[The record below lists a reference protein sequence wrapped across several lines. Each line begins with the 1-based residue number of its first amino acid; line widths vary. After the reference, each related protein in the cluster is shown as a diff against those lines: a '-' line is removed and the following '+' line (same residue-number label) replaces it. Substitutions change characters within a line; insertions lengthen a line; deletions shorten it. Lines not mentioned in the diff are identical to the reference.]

1 MDEITNFF
9 DAEEIIEGV
18 LSRPSVFKAK
28 EKLYPEYIP
37 PNLPYREE
45 QIRLLAQYFKSL
57 LYSPGSLSQ
66 RVFLHGPVGVGK
78 TVTARTFGSIFSAKA
93 KNRGIHLQYIHVNC
107 HRDRT
112 VYNIVTEIAKH
123 LRVPLPQRGLSAFEL
138 YTAILEYLEESD
150 VYIILALDEFDYF
163 VRVSG
168 SDALYFFIRTYD
180 EYPEY
185 TKRINFI
192 LIGRDLS
199 ELNNLDSATSSYLL
213 RHMIAFKPYTSK
225 ELKAI
230 LKQRMELAFWEGT
243 VKEEVIDAIA
253 EIVGI
258 DKGGDGNARA
268 AIELLLR
275 AGEAADYEGNPQVTL
290 EHLRKAY
297 ASLAGTESSSYVII
311 AKDMILH
318 LPLHE
323 LLIYAAVIKALKRS
337 GRQYVRMG
345 DVESEYEMLCELYN
359 EKPRGHTQVYEYIRD
374 LKQRGLIEARTSSK
388 GYRGR
393 STLIGIFN
401 VPLHQLEKEV
411 TKLIEQYTH
420 K

>member
-1 MDEITNFF
+1 MDKF
-9 DAEEIIEGV
+9 AETEKIIERV
-18 LSRPSVFKAK
+18 LNKPSVFKAK

-37 PNLPYREE
+37 PSLPYREE
-45 QIRLLAQYFKSL
+45 QIRLLAQYFKPL
-57 LYSPGSLSQ
+57 LYSPGSISQ

-78 TVTARTFGSIFSAKA
+78 TVTARTFGSVFTTKA
-93 KNRGIHLQYIHVNC
+93 KRRGINLQYIHVNC

-112 VYNIVTEIAKH
+112 VYNIVMEMAKY

-138 YTAILEYLEESD
+138 YAAILEYLED
-150 VYIILALDEFDYF
+150 NDIYVILALDEFDYF
-163 VRVSG
+163 VKVSG

-185 TKRINFI
+185 TKRISFI
-192 LIGRDLS
+192 LIGRSLA
-199 ELNNLDSATSSYLL
+199 ELNSLDSATSSYLL

-230 LKQRMELAFWEGT
+230 LRQRMELAFWEGT
-243 VKEEVIDAIA
+243 VEDDVINAIA
-253 EIVGI
+253 DIVGV

-275 AGEAADYEGNPQVTL
+275 AGEAADYEGSPRVTL

-297 ASLAGTESSSYVII
+297 ASLAGIEGSSYMII
-311 AKDMILH
+311 AKDMIIH

-323 LLIYAAVIKALKRS
+323 LLIYAAAIKALKRS
-337 GRQYVRMG
+337 GRQYVRIG
-345 DVESEYEMLCELYN
+345 DVENEYEMLCEVFG
-359 EKPRGHTQVYEYIRD
+359 ERPRGHTQVYEYIRD
-374 LKQRGLIEARTSSK
+374 LKQRGLIDTKTSGK

-401 VPLHQLEKEV
+401 VPLDQLEKEV
-411 TKLIEQYTH
+411 LRLIEQYTH
-420 K
+420 KRQ